1 MSKLINKVLAV
12 SIFTGLTYTS
22 GVVAQIPLGAISG
35 DAENGQE
42 QYYQQGC
49 YGCHGYTGIG
59 RRDLANDVSVFM
71 SNEQIFLTYLR
82 ARGDLNHS
90 LPTQT
95 MPSYSQET
103 VSDENA
109 LDIYAYIRSFEDTPP
124 EVADI
129 PALSTIL
136 EGAKER
142 AD

>member
-1 MSKLINKVLAV
+1 
-12 SIFTGLTYTS
+12 
-22 GVVAQIPLGAISG
+22 
-35 DAENGQE
+35 
-42 QYYQQGC
+42 
-49 YGCHGYTGIG
+49 
-59 RRDLANDVSVFM
+59 M